1 MSSARW
7 NLKEAGGKVPAGVT
21 RTSSGMSRR
30 TSLQHKTTSHKLH
43 GCDSV
48 NDAGIWNE
56 GDASY
61 RGRSPGR
68 VETVYEA
75 RLKQDLSGE
84 VSRDHSTEA
93 VDGLGKG

>member
-1 MSSARW
+1 VSIARW
-7 NLKEAGGKVPAGVT
+7 NLKEAGGKVPAEGT
-21 RTSSGMSRR
+21 RKSSVCKAKRSPINC
-30 TSLQHKTTSHKLH
+30 T
-43 GCDSV
+43 
-48 NDAGIWNE
+48 DAACVYDTGIWNE

-68 VETVYEA
+68 VEAVYEA
-75 RLKQDLSGE
+75 RLKQNLSGE